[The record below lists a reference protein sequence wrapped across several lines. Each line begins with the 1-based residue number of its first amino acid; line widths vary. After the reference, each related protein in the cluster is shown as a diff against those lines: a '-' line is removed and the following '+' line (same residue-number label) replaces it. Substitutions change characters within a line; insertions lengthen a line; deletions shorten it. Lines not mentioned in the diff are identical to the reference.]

1 LNGNQRRHLAANLRL
16 LAEDLAHVKALPAL
30 PDNARVAIDAIT
42 ACVERMSQEFALPVA
57 REPEPARSALVLAD
71 TWTVR
76 SHDLRAAGLIGYGPV
91 HPQLAERL
99 DPLIDEL
106 QSALHDLAV
115 AGRTGIG
122 GAS

>member
-1 LNGNQRRHLAANLRL
+1 MNGNQRRHLAANLRL

-30 PDNARVAIDAIT
+30 PDNASVAIDAVT
-42 ACVERMSQEFALPVA
+42 ACVERMSQEFALTVA
-57 REPEPARSALVLAD
+57 RETDPARSARVLAD

-76 SHDLRAAGLIGYGPV
+76 SHDLRVASFVGYGPI

-106 QSALHDLAV
+106 QSALRDLAV
-115 AGRTGIG
+115 AGRTGLG
-122 GAS
+122 GTS